1 MIQLNKDDIAFTI
14 EGGNLMNWKDTYL
27 QWKNFDQLDSALKEN
42 LTAIEA
48 DQTVVEDAFYQPL
61 SFGTAGMRG
70 VLGAGINRMNIYTI
84 RQATEGLAVLL
95 EDYGQD
101 AKDRGVAI
109 AYDSRHMSPEFA
121 MEAAKTLGAH
131 QIKSYVFESLRPT
144 PELSYAV
151 RELNAFAGI
160 MITASHNPADYNGY
174 KVYGEDGGQMPPA
187 DADALTANVRKVE
200 NPLTVEV
207 GDEAELKAAGYITMI
222 GKEVD
227 DKYLNEI
234 QTVVVD
240 QDVIDDMADKVSIV
254 YTPLHGTGQ
263 MLVERALSNAG
274 FTNVTYVNEQ
284 KVPDADFSTVKSPNP
299 EEAGAFEYAER
310 YGKENDA
317 DILIATDPDA
327 DRMGA
332 AVKLPNGEYQVIT
345 GNQIAALMTHYLLTA
360 RKNTNTLPENG
371 VILKSIV
378 SSEMPTTIAKS
389 FGIETVDV
397 LTGFKF
403 IAEKIKNYE
412 ADNSKTFLF
421 GFEESYGY
429 LVKSFV
435 RDKDAVQA
443 TLLLAEVAAFY
454 KKQDKT
460 AYDGLQDL
468 FKEYGTYQEKTISI
482 TLPGQE
488 GAAKIESILS
498 SLRGEGLSEIA
509 GTKVVQTEDY
519 LQDTRVFADG
529 RTESLGMDKSNV
541 LKYYLEDETWIA
553 IRPSGTEPKIKF
565 YIGAVADSNEAT
577 QEKIDT
583 YSAALKDFTA

>member
-1 MIQLNKDDIAFTI
+1 
-14 EGGNLMNWKDTYL
+14 MNWKETYL
-27 QWKNFDQLDSALKEN
+27 QWRNFEDLDDALKED
-42 LTAIEA
+42 LASIEA
-48 DQTVVEDAFYQPL
+48 DEKLLEDAFYQPL

-70 VLGAGINRMNIYTI
+70 ILGAGINRMNIYTI
-84 RQATEGLAVLL
+84 RQATEGLANLL

-121 MEAAKTLGAH
+121 MESAKTLGAH
-131 QIKSYVFESLRPT
+131 GIKSYVFEALRPT
-144 PELSYAV
+144 PELSFAV

-174 KVYGEDGGQMPPA
+174 KVYGEDGGQMPPV
-187 DADALTANVRKVE
+187 DADAVTTNVRAVE

-207 GDEAELKAAGYITMI
+207 GDEAALKADGTITII
-222 GKEVD
+222 GEEID
-227 DKYLNEI
+227 QKYLDNMKA
-234 QTVVVD
+234 VVVD
-240 QDVIDDMADKVSIV
+240 QAVIDEMADQVSIV

-263 MLVERALSNAG
+263 MLVERTLADAG
-274 FTNVTYVNEQ
+274 FTNVTYVAEQ
-284 KVPDADFSTVKSPNP
+284 KEPDADFSTVKSPNP
-299 EEAGAFEYAER
+299 EEAGAFEVAEK
-310 YGKENDA
+310 YGKDNDA

-332 AVKLPNGEYQVIT
+332 AVKLPNGDYQVIT
-345 GNQIAALMTHYLLTA
+345 GNQIAALMTHYILTA
-360 RKNTNTLPENG
+360 KKNTGTLPDNG

-389 FGIETVDV
+389 FGVETVNV

-412 ADNSKTFLF
+412 ADGSKIFLF

-429 LVKSFV
+429 LVKAFV

-454 KKQDKT
+454 KKQGKT

-468 FKEYGTYQEKTISI
+468 FAEYGTYQEKTISVS
-482 TLPGQE
+482 LPGQE
-488 GAAKIESILS
+488 GAAKIEAILNN
-498 SLRGEGLSEIA
+498 LRGEGLSEIA
-509 GTKVVQTEDY
+509 GQAVVETEDY
-519 LQDTRVFADG
+519 LQDTRQFADG
-529 RTESLGMDKSNV
+529 TTEALGMDKSNV
-541 LKYYLEDETWIA
+541 LKYYLADETWIA
-553 IRPSGTEPKIKF
+553 VRPSGTEPKIKF
-565 YIGAVADSNEAT
+565 YIGVVADSLEAA
-577 QEKIDT
+577 QAKIKA
-583 YSAALKDFTA
+583 YEAALNDLTA

>member
-1 MIQLNKDDIAFTI
+1 
-14 EGGNLMNWKDTYL
+14 MNWKETYK
-27 QWKNFDQLDSALKEN
+27 QWRDFEDLDSTLKED
-42 LTAIEA
+42 LASIEA
-48 DQTVVEDAFYQPL
+48 DDKLLEDAFYQPL

-70 VLGAGINRMNIYTI
+70 ILGAGINRMNIYTI
-84 RQATEGLAVLL
+84 RQATEGLAKLF

-121 MEAAKTLGAH
+121 MESAKTLGAH
-131 QIKSYVFESLRPT
+131 GIKSYVFESLRPT
-144 PELSYAV
+144 PELSFAV

-187 DADALTANVRKVE
+187 DADAVTANVRAVE

-207 GDEAELKAAGYITMI
+207 GDEAALIADGTITII
-222 GKEVD
+222 GEEID
-227 DKYLNEI
+227 QKYLDNMRS
-234 QTVVVD
+234 VVVD
-240 QDVIDDMADKVSIV
+240 QAVIDEMADQVSIV

-263 MLVERALSNAG
+263 MLVERTLADAG
-274 FTNVTYVNEQ
+274 FTNVTYVTEQ
-284 KVPDADFSTVKSPNP
+284 KEPDADFSTVQSPNP
-299 EEAGAFEYAER
+299 EEAGAFEVAER
-310 YGKENDA
+310 YGKANDA

-332 AVKLPNGEYQVIT
+332 AVKLPNGDYQVIT
-345 GNQIAALMTHYLLTA
+345 GNQIAALMTHYILTA
-360 RKNTNTLPENG
+360 KKNTGTLPDNG

-378 SSEMPTTIAKS
+378 SSEMPTTIAKA
-389 FGIETVDV
+389 FDVETVNV

-412 ADNSKTFLF
+412 ADGSKHFLF

-429 LVKSFV
+429 LVKAFV

-454 KKQDKT
+454 KKQGKT

-468 FKEYGTYQEKTISI
+468 FAEYGTFQEKTISV

-488 GAAKIESILS
+488 GAAKIEAILTN
-498 SLRGEGLSEIA
+498 LRGEGLSEIA
-509 GTKVVQTEDY
+509 GQKVVETEDY
-519 LQDTRVFADG
+519 LQDTRQFADG
-529 RTESLGMDKSNV
+529 RSESLGMEKSNV
-541 LKYYLEDETWIA
+541 LKYYLADETWIA
-553 IRPSGTEPKIKF
+553 VRPSGTEPKIKF
-565 YIGAVADSNEAT
+565 YIGVVADSLEAT
-577 QEKIDT
+577 QAKIQA
-583 YSAALKDFTA
+583 YEAALNELTA

>member
-1 MIQLNKDDIAFTI
+1 
-14 EGGNLMNWKDTYL
+14 MNWKETYK
-27 QWKNFDQLDSALKEN
+27 QWRDFEDLDSTLKED
-42 LTAIEA
+42 LASIEA
-48 DQTVVEDAFYQPL
+48 DDKLLEDAFYQPL

-70 VLGAGINRMNIYTI
+70 ILGAGINRMNIYTI
-84 RQATEGLAVLL
+84 RQATEGLAKLF

-121 MEAAKTLGAH
+121 MESAKTLGAH
-131 QIKSYVFESLRPT
+131 GIKSYVFESLRPT
-144 PELSYAV
+144 PELSFAV

-174 KVYGEDGGQMPPA
+174 KVYGEDGGQMPPV
-187 DADALTANVRKVE
+187 DADAVTANVRAVE

-207 GDEAELKAAGYITMI
+207 GDEAALIADGTITII
-222 GKEVD
+222 GEEID
-227 DKYLNEI
+227 QKYLDNMRS
-234 QTVVVD
+234 VVVD
-240 QDVIDDMADKVSIV
+240 QAVIDEMADQVSIV

-263 MLVERALSNAG
+263 MLVERTLADAG
-274 FTNVTYVNEQ
+274 FTNVTYVTEQ
-284 KVPDADFSTVKSPNP
+284 KEPDADFSTVQSPNP
-299 EEAGAFEYAER
+299 EEAGAFEVAER
-310 YGKENDA
+310 YGEANDA

-332 AVKLPNGEYQVIT
+332 AVKLPNGDYQVIT
-345 GNQIAALMTHYLLTA
+345 GNQIAALMTHYILTA
-360 RKNTNTLPENG
+360 KKNTGTLPDNG

-378 SSEMPTTIAKS
+378 SSEMPTTIAKA
-389 FGIETVDV
+389 FDVETVNV

-412 ADNSKTFLF
+412 ADGSKHFLF

-429 LVKSFV
+429 LVKAFV

-454 KKQDKT
+454 KKRGKT

-468 FKEYGTYQEKTISI
+468 FTEYGTFQEKTISV

-488 GAAKIESILS
+488 GAAKIEAILTN
-498 SLRGEGLSEIA
+498 LRGEGLSEIA
-509 GTKVVQTEDY
+509 GQKVVETEDY
-519 LQDTRVFADG
+519 LQDTRQFADG
-529 RTESLGMDKSNV
+529 RSESLGMEKSNV
-541 LKYYLEDETWIA
+541 LKYYLADETWIA
-553 IRPSGTEPKIKF
+553 VRPSGTEPKIKF
-565 YIGAVADSNEAT
+565 YIGVVADSPEAT
-577 QEKIDT
+577 QAKIQA
-583 YSAALKDFTA
+583 YEAALNELTA